1 MTDKS
6 LTSGLK
12 ILQRKAKTNLKTRLT
27 FYSKFILI
35 ANLFGTIFTS
45 FPKYKYKKLDFILE
59 ALILN
64 IAKYQL
70 IMFLVSL
77 KGYDW
82 GKINKISHYKLQ
94 DQEI

>member
-45 FPKYKYKKLDFILE
+45 FPKYKKLDFILE
-59 ALILN
+59 ALNLN